1 LKTLFIAMALA
12 VSLRL
17 FSSALYAQ
25 SVSITLEA
33 VDGKNG
39 KTMPHQRLLVFMG
52 DSQEDVRFHKYS
64 QDVTTDERGYAV
76 LHICTD
82 LRGSKAG
89 GTLDRRTGVG
99 ALRCRGSIMRRRS
112 TSWLKYGPR
121 NYSHAIQ
128 TERMGLIREAT
139 LDGRAL
145 ANWEH
150 LPLPMEDLKQLRF
163 LAEPCTGPCFY
174 EATFNSASPADT
186 YVDTGHL
193 HKGQFWL
200 NEHNIGRFRA
210 VGRFTRSTRR
220 SRGCSAIQIALH
232 SSI

>member
-1 LKTLFIAMALA
+1 LQPVDSIAALEALA
-12 VSLRL
+12 
-17 FSSALYAQ
+17 
-25 SVSITLEA
+25 
-33 VDGKNG
+33 
-39 KTMPHQRLLVFMG
+39 RLLVIAQRWLTRLG
-52 DSQEDVRFHKYS
+52 QEVGPMVLKNSGLVIAVQIESEYGAFG
-64 QDVTTDERGYAV
+64 RGTV
-76 LHICTD
+76 CTD

-150 LPLPMEDLKQLRF
+150 FPLPMEDLKQLRF